1 MDAIMLV
8 LVEAC
13 NIIYSSK
20 QLILLKFQQMFR
32 AIYFIVCL
40 LCCTMYSAAHA
51 QSFTTISFNIRYD
64 NPADGVNNWHQR
76 KVDLTDFLIHKQPL
90 FVGVQEALY
99 RQVQFMDSVMENYTY
114 LGVGRD
120 DGKLA
125 GEFAP
130 VFYDSTRVKLLSANT
145 IWLSE
150 TSDTVSIGWDAALP
164 RICSYGLFEIKST
177 QQKIWVFNTHFDHMG
192 EFART
197 ESAKVVLNQIAMENK
212 SQYPVILMGD
222 FNCTEKSLPI
232 QYILS
237 QFEDAKLAATM
248 PFEGIKGTFNGFDT
262 LSVPEK
268 CIDFIFVQGIH
279 VKSLEHPVTKTK
291 NDLWISDHLPVVGV
305 LEL

>member
-1 MDAIMLV
+1 MINVA
-8 LVEAC
+8 
-13 NIIYSSK
+13 N
-20 QLILLKFQQMFR
+20 
-32 AIYFIVCL
+32 
-40 LCCTMYSAAHA
+40 A
-51 QSFTTISFNIRYD
+51 QSFTTISLNIRYD

-76 KVDLTDFLIHKQPL
+76 KVELTDFLIHQQPL

-99 RQVQFMDSVMENYTY
+99 HQVQFMDSVMKNYTY

-150 TSDTVSIGWDAALP
+150 TTDTVSIGWDAALP

-192 EFART
+192 EIARA
-197 ESAKVVLNQIAMENK
+197 ESARVLLNQIATENK

-232 QYILS
+232 QYILT
-237 QFEDAKLAATM
+237 QFKNAKLVATL
-248 PFEGIKGTFNGFDT
+248 PFEGITGTFNAFDKGSGPADRAGLSGTSGLGRCT
-262 LSVPEK
+262 LHSDAACGRALAPDIAADQPCVVVEAGLAAHPPHAPD
-268 CIDFIFVQGIH
+268 CRPQGRR
-279 VKSLEHPVTKTK
+279 TA
-291 NDLWISDHLPVVGV
+291 G
-305 LEL
+305 